1 MVVSVH
7 WCLIKKTDQ
16 DTYRLESVTEVPTLL
31 ENRISSE
38 ADRDIQKVGQ
48 KNGKLHN
55 KML

>member
-16 DTYRLESVTEVPTLL
+16 DTYRLESVTEAPTLL